1 MDRGGFKR
9 KGNGAGD
16 NLPANVPTPE
26 RLMQCAEPRQMLESA
41 LVAFSASFGALFN
54 QAEVEAR
61 RLLRMNLAI
70 DMIERQILDPD
81 KVAQL
86 TDAQAAN
93 LLQVLSYNARGST
106 AALLEISKTIMS
118 SRGTVAI
125 LSNLRA
131 VATSY
136 ANGGSGPAPIES
148 QGGSGNGIPETKNGG
163 GKMAGRFIGS

>member
-1 MDRGGFKR
+1 MKRGGFKR

-54 QAEVEAR
+54 QAEVEAQ

-86 TDAQAAN
+86 TDAQAAS

-136 ANGGSGPAPIES
+136 ANGGSGPAPIE
-148 QGGSGNGIPETKNGG
+148 QGGSGNGLPEQTNGG

>member
-1 MDRGGFKR
+1 MKRGGFKR
-9 KGNGAGD
+9 NGGGTTD
-16 NLPANVPTPE
+16 NVPANVPTPE
-26 RLMQCAEPRQMLESA
+26 RLLQCAEPRQMLESA

-54 QAEVEAR
+54 QAEVEAA
-61 RLLRMNLAI
+61 RLLRMNVAI

-86 TDAQAAN
+86 TDAQAAS

-136 ANGGSGPAPIES
+136 ANGGSGPAPIE
-148 QGGSGNGIPETKNGG
+148 QGGSGNGRPEQTNGG

>member
-1 MDRGGFKR
+1 MKRGGFKR
-9 KGNGAGD
+9 KANGETD
-16 NLPANVPTPE
+16 NLPVTYPSAE
-26 RLMQCAEPRQMLESA
+26 RLLQCAEPRQMLESA

-54 QAEVEAR
+54 QAEVEAQ

-70 DMIERQILDPD
+70 DMIERQILDPA
-81 KVAQL
+81 KVREL
-86 TDAQAAN
+86 SDAQAAS

-106 AALLEISKTIMS
+106 ATLLEISKVIMS

-136 ANGGSGPAPIES
+136 ANGGSGPAPIE
-148 QGGSGNGIPETKNGG
+148 QGGSGNGRPEQANGG
-163 GKMAGRFIGS
+163 GKMAGRFIGP

>member
-1 MDRGGFKR
+1 MNRGGFKR
-9 KGNGAGD
+9 KGNGADD

-26 RLMQCAEPRQMLESA
+26 RLLQCAEPRQMLESA

-54 QAEVEAR
+54 QAEVEAM
-61 RLLRMNLAI
+61 RLARMNLAI
-70 DMIERQILDPD
+70 DMIEKKILDPRKIED
-81 KVAQL
+81 L
-86 TDAQAAN
+86 TDAQAAS

-106 AALLEISKTIMS
+106 GVLLEISKTIMS

-136 ANGGSGPAPIES
+136 ANGGSGPAPIE
-148 QGGSGNGIPETKNGG
+148 QGGSGDGHPEKTNGG
-163 GKMAGRFIGS
+163 GKMAARFNGS